1 MVSIIIDIAND
12 KDAASASLLESS
24 NSSSSG
30 KKSILFFWAEWHAP
44 SNSGGPFDMVLKTL
58 AEQNDGSVQFYRVLA
73 EEAPKLSRKVS
84 MRCEYCSVL
93 LFIDVCLSLVVSGL
107 PLPHNI
113 YTHYHFLYM
122 PIHNARYIIA
132 QCNSSSYFSI
142 YQH

>member
-24 NSSSSG
+24 NSKSSGG

-44 SNSGGPFDMVLKTL
+44 SNSGGPFDTVLKTL

-84 MRCEYCSVL
+84 M
-93 LFIDVCLSLVVSGL
+93 
-107 PLPHNI
+107 
-113 YTHYHFLYM
+113 
-122 PIHNARYIIA
+122 
-132 QCNSSSYFSI
+132 
-142 YQH
+142 

>member
-24 NSSSSG
+24 NSSSG
-30 KKSILFFWAEWHAP
+30 PKKSILFFWAEWHAP

-84 MRCEYCSVL
+84 MRCEYCGYSL
-93 LFIDVCLSLVVSGL
+93 NLSFFCSL
-107 PLPHNI
+107 
-113 YTHYHFLYM
+113 
-122 PIHNARYIIA
+122 
-132 QCNSSSYFSI
+132 
-142 YQH
+142 

>member
-1 MVSIIIDIAND
+1 MVSIITDIAND

-44 SNSGGPFDMVLKTL
+44 SNSGGPFDTVLKTL

-84 MRCEYCSVL
+84 IEMNIVVYCY
-93 LFIDVCLSLVVSGL
+93 SLTYVFNLWSL
-107 PLPHNI
+107 AYHFPTSS
-113 YTHYHFLYM
+113 YTHYHFFIYA
-122 PIHNARYIIA
+122 NAQLHI
-132 QCNSSSYFSI
+132 
-142 YQH
+142 

>member
-24 NSSSSG
+24 NSSSG

-44 SNSGGPFDMVLKTL
+44 SNSGGPFDTVLKTL

-84 MRCEYCSVL
+84 M
-93 LFIDVCLSLVVSGL
+93 
-107 PLPHNI
+107 
-113 YTHYHFLYM
+113 
-122 PIHNARYIIA
+122 
-132 QCNSSSYFSI
+132 
-142 YQH
+142 